1 MVNFQCH
8 NLNWGLPN
16 LGFTIERTFL
26 VRFKTRD
33 KLSWVLGRI
42 TITNI
47 SLFQVHPRERV
58 LHHGPERHDPQ
69 TDDPAEAP
77 VLPLAALQV
86 KLSVFRSTQSNDQ
99 HGKRGWCRLGELSVR
114 SMSIKSG
121 SWSATELV
129 SQSLYVKFQSVLAV
143 FCVCMI
149 VTCFLLWSLLFISC
163 LIWEIIGLIIYC
175 RWCM

>member
-114 SMSIKSG
+114 SVSIKSG

-129 SQSLYVKFQSVLAV
+129 SQSLYGKFQSVLAV
-143 FCVCMI
+143 FCVCTI

-175 RWCM
+175 RCCM